1 MDNAVIVYESMF
13 GGTRRVAGAVADG
26 LAQSA
31 QYTVVEV
38 GQAPTVI
45 GADVDLLVVGAPT
58 HAFGMST
65 PDSRREAQSETTQPV
80 ISRELGV
87 REWLASLI
95 VLSTGGLRH
104 PRQAALGTRIRRP
117 RSPTRWPVRI

>member
-13 GGTRRVAGAVADG
+13 GGTRRVAEAVADG
-26 LAQSA
+26 LARSA
-31 QYTVVEV
+31 RCTVVEV

-45 GADVDLLVVGAPT
+45 GDIDLLVVGAPT

-65 PDSRREAQSETTQPV
+65 PDSRREAQRETTQPV

-117 RSPTRWPVRI
+117 TPTRWPVRI